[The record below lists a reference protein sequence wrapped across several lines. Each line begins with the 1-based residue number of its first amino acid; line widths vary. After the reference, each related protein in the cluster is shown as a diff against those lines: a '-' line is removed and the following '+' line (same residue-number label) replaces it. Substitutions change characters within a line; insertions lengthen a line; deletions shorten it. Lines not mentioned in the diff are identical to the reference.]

1 MKSLKMSS
9 LKTITCSLVLGLVCV
24 AAQAQME
31 IRQMPGLAMADK
43 TADIAA
49 VVNQRL
55 VTVHVAEGERVKKGQ
70 LLGTL
75 EYAVSK
81 AEYQAAK
88 AMADDRSA
96 INVALIDADEAQSR
110 LERFRSA
117 LETGASNEMELREA
131 EGNYKR
137 AMALVDRERSLLVRA
152 AKTAETAAAQV
163 DAYIIRAPFS
173 GIITEQHVSVG
184 NMVEVGRPI
193 FSIVAADALKV
204 ELNLPL
210 QLFGK
215 LKDGEVY
222 EMTGGVPV
230 SKDIKAKLKFVSP
243 VIDSA
248 SQSFRCVFTIDNE
261 EAKLP
266 AGFPIQLSDDQ
277 VKELMPPPEKPEEDK
292 DDEDEIDESRIVKK

>member
-9 LKTITCSLVLGLVCV
+9 LKTITCSLVLGLACAVS
-24 AAQAQME
+24 AQGQME
-31 IRQMPGLAMADK
+31 LRQMPGLAMANK
-43 TADIAA
+43 TAEIAA

-75 EYAVSK
+75 EYTVSK

-96 INVALIDADEAQSR
+96 INIALIDASEAESR

-117 LETGASNEMELREA
+117 LETGASNEMELAEA
-131 EGNYKR
+131 EGNYQR
-137 AMALVDRERSLLVRA
+137 AMALVERERSLLVRA
-152 AKTAETAAAQV
+152 QKTAETAAAQV
-163 DAYIIRAPFS
+163 DAFIIRAPFS

-210 QLFGK
+210 ELFGK

-230 SKDIKAKLKFVSP
+230 SKKIKAKLKFVSP

-248 SQSFRCVFTIDNE
+248 SQSFRCVFTIENK

-266 AGFPIQLSDDQ
+266 AGFPIQLSDEQ
-277 VKELMPPPEKPEEDK
+277 VKKLMPAEESK
-292 DDEDEIDESRIVKK
+292 EDEKEVDGRIVKK